1 MAKPKYDGVVQAV
14 RYDDD
19 GRVLWVR
26 AFLRRGPAWSDYV
39 LLDRDELIAQ
49 LNSGK
54 RIVIG
59 KRVKFLGGTF
69 ETSSPVALVEQ
80 NGHEFLVSGDALAD
94 RDYLQGVPL
103 I

>member
-14 RYDDD
+14 RYDDM

-39 LLDRDELIAQ
+39 ILERSELIEQ

-59 KRVKFLGGTF
+59 QRVPYLGGTF
-69 ETSSPVALVEQ
+69 ETSSSVKLVEQ
-80 NGHEFLVSGDALAD
+80 NGQEFIFAGDSQAD
-94 RDYLQGVPL
+94 RDYLEGIP
-103 I
+103 II

>member
-14 RYDDD
+14 RYDAD
-19 GRVLWVR
+19 GQVLWVR
-26 AFLRRGPAWSDYV
+26 AFLRRGPTWSDYV

-59 KRVKFLGGTF
+59 KRVPFLGGTF
-69 ETSSPVALVEQ
+69 ETSSLVALVEQ
-80 NGHEFLVSGDALAD
+80 NGHEFLVSGEAQAD
-94 RDYLQGVPL
+94 RDYLQGVP
-103 I
+103 II